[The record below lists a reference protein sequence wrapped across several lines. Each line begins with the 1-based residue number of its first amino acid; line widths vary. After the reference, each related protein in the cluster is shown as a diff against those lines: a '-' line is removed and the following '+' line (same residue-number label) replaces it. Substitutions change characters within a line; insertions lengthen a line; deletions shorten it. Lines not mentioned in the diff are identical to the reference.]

1 VKRVLI
7 VDDDPHIPEKL
18 AVLFTGRYHFAV
30 ASNGFDALQ
39 HLGRETFDV
48 ILLDLRMPGL
58 DGKGLVAELR
68 AHRIQLPI
76 ILMSANPNLPA
87 EARALGISQ
96 YLAKPFDIEALEQ
109 MIERA

>member
-1 VKRVLI
+1 MKRVLI

-18 AVLFTGRYHFAV
+18 AVLFTGRYEFAV

-39 HLGRETFDV
+39 QLGRQSFDV

-58 DGKGLVAELR
+58 DGKGLVGELR
-68 AHRIQLPI
+68 AHRIHVPI
-76 ILMSANPNLPA
+76 ILLSANPNLA
-87 EARALGISQ
+87 GEAKAMGIPL
-96 YLAKPFDIEALEQ
+96 YLPKPFDIEALEQ